1 MSLYDHLLATR
12 TKEALAKELAAT
24 AKENAS
30 LRDRVDAL
38 EHELFWLRAARPR
51 FAPTHTVEVYTDL
64 EAQLLELRDAVA
76 ALIKA
81 KGRFHTEQN
90 YAALVA
96 AFDKLEK
103 P

>member
-1 MSLYDHLLATR
+1 MKMHI
-12 TKEALAKELAAT
+12 K
-24 AKENAS
+24 
-30 LRDRVDAL
+30 DA
-38 EHELFWLRAARPR
+38 RAQGFVIDNCCNPPVAYKGPR
-51 FAPTHTVEVYTDL
+51 FAPTEFHCCYTELETDL
-64 EAQLLELRDAVA
+64 LALKDAVA
-76 ALIKA
+76 KLIKA